1 MIIRKLIKIALVP
14 ALVVGGIG
22 FGLDRLL
29 DVNDFRQCQLASGAS
44 ISQATNCLGV
54 PGANCL
60 KPTEAKPKSTDS
72 KDQSKAP
79 DQSTKPC
86 PTADAVVVISGGDTK
101 ARTQHAANIT
111 KAQQIPILITAGAS
125 RQDNV
130 PSNAEEMRRIAIE
143 AGVPAGAIKIEP
155 QSRNTHQNAVN
166 VKKLIDDY
174 NQQNPYQPINSL
186 ILVTSGYHQARAY
199 KEFRQQFAL
208 EFRIYNAPVKQD
220 RDWSPTWYLS
230 LRSWYLAV
238 KEAGGLLLVAG
249 K

>member
-1 MIIRKLIKIALVP
+1 MIIRKIIKKLAVPVLV
-14 ALVVGGIG
+14 LGLIG

-29 DVNDFRQCQLASGAS
+29 DVNDFRQCQLAAN
-44 ISQATNCLGV
+44 ATNCLGV

-60 KPTEAKPKSTDS
+60 KVPEDKTTSAGQSDKEQST
-72 KDQSKAP
+72 

-86 PTADAVVVISGGDTK
+86 PTADAVVVISGGDTR
-101 ARTQHAANIT
+101 ARTEYAAQIT
-111 KAQQIPILITAGAS
+111 KAQQIPVLITAGAS

-130 PSNAEEMRRIAIE
+130 PSNAEVMRTIAVNQ
-143 AGVPAGAIKIEP
+143 GVPSGAILIEP
-155 QSRNTHQNAVN
+155 KSRNTHQNAKY
-166 VKKLIDDY
+166 VKELIDGY

-199 KEFRQQFAL
+199 REFRSQFAS
-208 EFRIYNAPVKQD
+208 EFKIYNAPVKQD

-238 KEAGGLLLVAG
+238 KEAGGLLLVAR